1 MISALLC
8 LGCGCSFDNLG
19 LLLTRK
25 TRPAPANAVEI
36 LKCLFYCI
44 KNGAARLQKQQ
55 ALLLTSLNKD
65 ARKSC

>member
-25 TRPAPANAVEI
+25 TRLANAVEI